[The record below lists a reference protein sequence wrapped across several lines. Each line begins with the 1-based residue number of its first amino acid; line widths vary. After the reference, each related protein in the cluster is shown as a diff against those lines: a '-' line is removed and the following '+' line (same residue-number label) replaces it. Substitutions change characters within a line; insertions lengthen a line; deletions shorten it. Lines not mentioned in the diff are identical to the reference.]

1 MATAV
6 DPALSRVAIEPVVLF
21 DVAWETYCRL
31 RDPESNNSIRM
42 TYLDGTLT
50 LMSPAIRHDHG
61 SRLLF
66 LVVVTVAEAGGVE
79 YEPIGTTTL
88 RVEGVGKEPDEGF
101 YLGDAAVQIR
111 DIDELDLQLYPP
123 PTLAIE
129 VDHTGD
135 SSQALAI
142 YARIGVSEVWIFKP
156 TGPSLWFGRLV
167 GSDYEAI
174 DRSVVLPRL
183 TSALVLEALAA
194 RTRGGMGTLAWM
206 TWLREWVAALP
217 EV

>member
-1 MATAV
+1 MATAA
-6 DPALSRVAIEPVVLF
+6 DPVLSRVAIEPVVLF

-50 LMSPAIRHDHG
+50 LMSPALRHDNG
-61 SRLLF
+61 SRLLL
-66 LVVVTVAEAGGVE
+66 LVVATVAEASGIE
-79 YEPIGTTTL
+79 FEPTGTTTL

-111 DIDELDLQLYPP
+111 DNEEINLRVDPP

-135 SSQALAI
+135 SSLALTT
-142 YARIGVSEVWIFKP
+142 YARIGVPEVWVFKP
-156 TGPSLWFGRLV
+156 SGPSLWFGRLV
-167 GSDYEAI
+167 GFGYEPI
-174 DRSVVLPRL
+174 GRSVVLPRL
-183 TSALVLEALAA
+183 TSSLVLEALAA
-194 RTRGGMGTLAWM
+194 RTQGKTGTLAWM
-206 TWLREWVAALP
+206 TWLREWASALP